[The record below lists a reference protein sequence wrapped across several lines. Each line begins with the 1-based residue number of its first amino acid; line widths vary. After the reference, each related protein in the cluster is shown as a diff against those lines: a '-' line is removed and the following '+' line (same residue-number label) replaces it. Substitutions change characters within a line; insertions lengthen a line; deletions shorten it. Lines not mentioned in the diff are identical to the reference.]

1 MEPLYYQTP
10 YVKEFDAIVTACRP
24 AKHGFEVE
32 LSQTGFYPEG
42 GGQPSDTGRIGEVHV
57 THVEEKHGVLFM
69 RRTRRW
75 RWEAL
80 FMRPSTGN
88 SVFPTCSN
96 IRENISYRG

>member
-42 GGQPSDTGRIGEVHV
+42 GGQPYDTGILGGAHV
-57 THVEEKHGVLFM
+57 TDRGSARDTCGGE
-69 RRTRRW
+69 TW
-75 RWEAL
+75 R
-80 FMRPSTGN
+80 G
-88 SVFPTCSN
+88 CS
-96 IRENISYRG
+96 

>member
-42 GGQPSDTGRIGEVHV
+42 GGQPSDTDGSGKC
-57 THVEEKHGVLFM
+57 T
-69 RRTRRW
+69 
-75 RWEAL
+75 
-80 FMRPSTGN
+80 
-88 SVFPTCSN
+88 
-96 IRENISYRG
+96 

>member
-42 GGQPSDTGRIGEVHV
+42 VGHRTDRGSACDTCGGET
-57 THVEEKHGVLFM
+57 
-69 RRTRRW
+69 W
-75 RWEAL
+75 R
-80 FMRPSTGN
+80 G
-88 SVFPTCSN
+88 CS
-96 IRENISYRG
+96 

>member
-57 THVEEKHGVLFM
+57 THVAVYSFSFFHEVL
-69 RRTRRW
+69 
-75 RWEAL
+75 L
-80 FMRPSTGN
+80 QHL
-88 SVFPTCSN
+88 
-96 IRENISYRG
+96 